1 MTLTKYLLTI
11 LIWLPLVAIA
21 GGKGKL
27 VSGPIQGHT
36 TATSTK
42 VWIMVKGATT
52 ASVMLTDTA
61 GAYQKK
67 VMLYTKGLAVYKDF
81 TPLTFHFD
89 SLPANKVYT
98 IAIEVDAKHY
108 KFDRPYRTSKTDVND
123 SYQFLVESCALSV
136 PVGLRWLHPGI
147 EDRTYKYA
155 RKTPADFNIWL
166 GDYLYYFPKDYKT
179 EEGMTKV
186 WIEKRQRKLIAKFTA
201 AMPQYSIWDDH
212 DFGWNDSDSSFIHR
226 EHSLELFK
234 KFWSN
239 PEFGTAEN
247 PGCFFKFNY
256 LDSEFFMLDG
266 RYYRNL
272 PTDSIPE
279 KDGKFHVFPVPP
291 RAAPNK
297 TTPTMLGEG
306 QLAWLKQGLKE
317 SKAVFKFI
325 GIGVQVFNQTSS
337 HEVYWHYQ
345 AELQDLIAFI
355 KQEEIEGVIFLSGD
369 RHYSELTKTDFD
381 GLYPIYELTSSGI
394 TSFRYRASKKP
405 ESINPNR
412 IEGTLADF
420 QNYGRITISGEPGNR
435 VCTMEILNN
444 RGKQLWEYSI
454 NQNDLSFGA
463 PQRNVP
469 VKVE

>member
-1 MTLTKYLLTI
+1 MNPTKYILTVLLFFP
-11 LIWLPLVAIA
+11 LISFA

-36 TATSTK
+36 TATSMK
-42 VWIMVKGATT
+42 IWIMVKGAEWATIT
-52 ASVMLTDTA
+52 IKDTSNTYENNLTLFTNTLA
-61 GAYQKK
+61 IYQ
-67 VMLYTKGLAVYKDF
+67 DF
-81 TPLTFHFD
+81 TPLTFDFD
-89 SLPANKVYT
+89 DLPTNHVYT
-98 IAIEVDAKHY
+98 VSIKVDGKKY
-108 KFDRPYRTSKTDVND
+108 SVDRLYRTSKTDVND

-147 EDRTYKYA
+147 EDRIYRRA
-155 RKTPADFNIWL
+155 SKTTADFNLWL

-201 AMPQYSIWDDH
+201 TMPQYSIWDDH

-234 KFWSN
+234 RFWAN
-239 PEFGTAEN
+239 PAYGTAN
-247 PGCFFKFNY
+247 YPGCFYKFDY
-256 LDSEFFMLDG
+256 LDSEFFMLDD

-279 KDGKFHVFPVPP
+279 KESKFHVFPIPP
-291 RAAPNK
+291 TAAPNK
-297 TTPTMLGEG
+297 TSPTMLGEG

-317 SKAVFKFI
+317 SKAVFKFVA
-325 GIGVQVFNQTSS
+325 IGVQIFNQNSS

-345 AELQDLIAFI
+345 AELQDLVAFI
-355 KQEEIEGVIFLSGD
+355 KKEKIEGVVFLSGD
-369 RHYSELTKTDFD
+369 RHYSELTKTEFD

-394 TSFRYRASKKP
+394 TSFRYKASKKP
-405 ESINPNR
+405 ESVNPTR

-420 QNYGRITISGEPGNR
+420 QNYGRITISGEQGNR
-435 VCTMEILNN
+435 LCNIEILNN
-444 RGKQLWEYSI
+444 RGKLLWEYQI
-454 NQNDLSFGA
+454 NENDLKLGSA
-463 PQRNVP
+463 VKPEP
-469 VKVE
+469 VKIE